1 MPSRLSPVWMSAL
14 VVVIAASCGL
24 TDTVSRG
31 EIVIATEF
39 PTTGAFGAGGR
50 QAEAGVAYALREVGS
65 IRGFKLV
72 HVPYEDSL
80 NGFYDAELGA
90 RNFAQIVDD
99 PRVVAVIGPFNSDV
113 ARVSIPITNKA
124 ELALISPSTTHP
136 CLTRELP
143 ACGAR
148 PRGFGYTPASLR
160 DQGRPNNYFRIA
172 PRDDLQ
178 ASAMAD
184 LAIDTLRITR
194 VAVWSDTLTIGLMYA
209 DTFSKRFEARG
220 GTVVL
225 RQDFEPFVAK
235 DFTPFLRRAKEAGAE
250 AIYTGAN
257 PSTGG
262 CAARAQSKG
271 ILDVY
276 YLGTDEISSDACIKD
291 AGDQATDR
299 VLRTD
304 DYAVASKDPANRGLI
319 DAFKKAFPQN
329 DDLGAF
335 TFHGYDAARVLIDA
349 LGRAIDAAGGKMPTR
364 RQVLDAVQNTKN
376 LKLSTG
382 TYTFDANGDATAP
395 TIAFYQVKNGVWTF
409 FQQSPVAP

>member
-1 MPSRLSPVWMSAL
+1 MASRSSPVWISLLLA
-14 VVVIAASCGL
+14 VIAASCGL
-24 TDTVSRG
+24 TDVASRG

-50 QAEAGVAYALREVGS
+50 QAQAGVAYAFREVGS

-99 PRVVAVIGPFNSDV
+99 ARVVGVIGPFNSAV
-113 ARVSIPITNKA
+113 ARVAIPVANKA
-124 ELALISPSTTHP
+124 ELVLISPSTTHP

-143 ACGAR
+143 SCGAR

-160 DQGRPNNYFRIA
+160 DQSKPNNYFRIA

-178 ASAMAD
+178 AWAMAD
-184 LAIDTLRITR
+184 LAIDTLRITK
-194 VAVWSDTLTIGLMYA
+194 VAVWSDTLTFGLMYA
-209 DTFSKRFEARG
+209 DTFSKRFQARG

-225 RQDFEPFVAK
+225 RQDFEPFVVK

-257 PSTGG
+257 PNNGG
-262 CAARAQSKG
+262 CVARAQSKG

-276 YLGTDEISSDACIKD
+276 YLGTDEISGDACIKD
-291 AGDQATDR
+291 ASDQATDKMI
-299 VLRTD
+299 RTD
-304 DYAVASKDPANRGLI
+304 DYAVAAKDPAN
-319 DAFKKAFPQN
+319 
-329 DDLGAF
+329 GA
-335 TFHGYDAARVLIDA
+335 LIDA
-349 LGRAIDAAGGKMPTR
+349 LGRAIDAAGGNMPTR

-395 TIAFYQVKNGVWTF
+395 TMAFYQVKNGVWTF
-409 FQQSPVAP
+409 FKQAPVAP